1 MGAFSSAFF
10 SALLG
15 IVGCAKLL
23 QAIARYDMKAIPAN
37 IQRQSFRHSASVLTG
52 HGA

>member
-23 QAIARYDMKAIPAN
+23 QAIARFAITEP
-37 IQRQSFRHSASVLTG
+37 F
-52 HGA
+52 